1 MPVDPGHICIASFKT
16 IPEDVIQILYH
27 RDITRLPVTTFSFSG
42 PQGDITLCKIDIFP
56 GYSEPVIEKHLKKH
70 TAKQQLA
77 SNVIETTKNSQ
88 QRASKLTKRVN
99 IDSDPRLYTTE
110 RLKEIEAEL
119 DRHEQ
124 GLQKRTKAILELE
137 GRKRLTEK
145 GLDIL
150 ISSGSDLV
158 KPFYEHYPFSE
169 SIIKVFEKSLSKII
183 SNAAELNIV
192 QPLLQ

>member
-1 MPVDPGHICIASFKT
+1 M
-16 IPEDVIQILYH
+16 
-27 RDITRLPVTTFSFSG
+27 
-42 PQGDITLCKIDIFP
+42 
-56 GYSEPVIEKHLKKH
+56 
-70 TAKQQLA
+70 
-77 SNVIETTKNSQ
+77 
-88 QRASKLTKRVN
+88 
-99 IDSDPRLYTTE
+99 YTTE

>member
-1 MPVDPGHICIASFKT
+1 M
-16 IPEDVIQILYH
+16 
-27 RDITRLPVTTFSFSG
+27 
-42 PQGDITLCKIDIFP
+42 
-56 GYSEPVIEKHLKKH
+56 KKH

-150 ISSGSDLV
+150 ISSGIDLV
-158 KPFYEHYPFSE
+158 
-169 SIIKVFEKSLSKII
+169 
-183 SNAAELNIV
+183 
-192 QPLLQ
+192 